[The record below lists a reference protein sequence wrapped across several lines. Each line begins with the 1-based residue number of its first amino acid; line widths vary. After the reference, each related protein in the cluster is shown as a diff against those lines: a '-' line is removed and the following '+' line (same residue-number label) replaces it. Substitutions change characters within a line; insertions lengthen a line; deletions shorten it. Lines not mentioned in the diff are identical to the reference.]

1 MDFAA
6 DGIGCPLIYLKNA
19 IESLNRSLRKVTEN
33 RPAFPDDESA
43 SRIFG
48 FISIPTI

>member
-6 DGIGCPLIYLKNA
+6 EGIGCSLIYLKNA
-19 IESLNRSLRKVTEN
+19 IENLNRSLRKVTEN
-33 RPAFPDDESA
+33 RPAFHEDESA

-48 FISIPTI
+48 FISILPI